1 MRSRI
6 LLTVAL
12 FSLTAAAAASCE
24 EWCKHACEE
33 LNGNIEQ
40 ECGGCDTSDPAFTCH
55 PEAANFANRG
65 AAPRGAV
72 PQMYEH
78 HEDRA
83 NTAAFDYH
91 PPHVHESGACEF
103 EMIIDHREVNRTWLL
118 GYNKPV
124 LVRGATEDWSARTK
138 WEYDS
143 MLRVYG
149 DSAYHVEHSGNVPL
163 GQLLQRTGKY
173 NMGHMVWPADD
184 CYKELFRPYSPF
196 LSTTA
201 ADYEVPSYL
210 KPMRTFQMGIGTG
223 EGIGVPPENHPSA
236 WFAAVVGRKR
246 WILTPPGPQPP
257 PAMLNYPGC
266 LVQKKA
272 TASLTCD
279 QLAGDLLWVPDWWWH
294 ETCGLDNF
302 SVGIGGITYENA
314 DKDTRTRPCAVSE
327 GEYRS
332 QDIKYCQE
340 HGCPGLENA
349 TIKKPTSQRA

>member
-1 MRSRI
+1 MCVSPLAPAHDEPPRHASQWPPPAATACPIHPPAEEASHLPPPAGSR
-6 LLTVAL
+6 VRMC
-12 FSLTAAAAASCE
+12 AAA
-24 EWCKHACEE
+24 
-33 LNGNIEQ
+33 
-40 ECGGCDTSDPAFTCH
+40 D
-55 PEAANFANRG
+55 
-65 AAPRGAV
+65 
-72 PQMYEH
+72 
-78 HEDRA
+78 
-83 NTAAFDYH
+83 
-91 PPHVHESGACEF
+91 
-103 EMIIDHREVNRTWLL
+103 
-118 GYNKPV
+118 
-124 LVRGATEDWSARTK
+124 
-138 WEYDS
+138 
-143 MLRVYG
+143 
-149 DSAYHVEHSGNVPL
+149 HVEHSGNVPL

-184 CYKELFRPYSPF
+184 CYKERFRPYSPF